1 MNIINITVEFEERE
15 RQKDPNMLGYE
26 WGNYEDYHWYGI
38 MKMNGIPI
46 FETRVNG
53 YYVDLDDSKQAV
65 EEVIEA
71 FARSIRPEVETI
83 LK

>member
-15 RQKDPNMLGYE
+15 REKPERLGYN
-26 WGNYEDYHWYGI
+26 WGDYEDYYWYGI

-46 FETRVNG
+46 FETQING
-53 YYVDLDDSKQAV
+53 YYLTTDDERRAV

-83 LK
+83 LR